1 MKIVRLY
8 LLGYK
13 GYKVLNGLANSEIHS
28 IHDVVIARDKN
39 IINDYSSEI
48 ETLCKTHNINY
59 CYRNSESFVNVDYNI
74 LIGWRW
80 LVKENNNKL
89 IVIHDSLLPRLR
101 GFNPLVTAL
110 INGDEIIGATALLAT
125 GQFDKGPIILQESLR
140 IEYPIKINKA
150 TEYMSDL
157 YLSMV
162 KTILHK
168 INNDTIFLTEQ
179 DETKA
184 TYSLWRDDDDYWID
198 WTWDSHKIKRFIDA
212 VGYPYLGAKSIV
224 NGKLIR
230 IFDVDIADNDVI
242 IENRTPG
249 KVIFKDNISI
259 TVVCGS
265 GLLKIKQLYMDNNE
279 FFDFTKYFRL
289 KFK

>member
-1 MKIVRLY
+1 MKLIRLY

-13 GYKVLNGLANSEIHS
+13 GFKVLNGLTQCEIQS
-28 IHDVVIARDKN
+28 IRDVVIARDKN

-48 ETLCKTHNINY
+48 ESFCKTHNINCY
-59 CYRNSESFVNVDYNI
+59 YRNSESFVNVDYSI

-80 LVKENNNKL
+80 LLKENNDKL

-125 GQFDKGPIILQESLR
+125 SQFDKGPIILQESLR

-162 KTILHK
+162 KTLLHK
-168 INNDTIFLTEQ
+168 IKNDTITLTEQ
-179 DETKA
+179 DESKA

-198 WTWDSHKIKRFIDA
+198 WTWNAQKIKRFIDA
-212 VGYPYLGAKSIV
+212 VGYPYLGAKSTV

-230 IFDVDIADNDVI
+230 IFEVDIVNDDVI

-249 KVIFKDNISI
+249 KVLFKDDIGL

>member
-1 MKIVRLY
+1 MKLIRLY

-13 GYKVLNGLANSEIHS
+13 GFKVLNGLTQCEIQS
-28 IHDVVIARDKN
+28 IRDVVIARDKN

-48 ETLCKTHNINY
+48 ESFCKTHNINCY
-59 CYRNSESFVNVDYNI
+59 YRNSESFVNVDYSI

-80 LVKENNNKL
+80 LIKENNDKL

-125 GQFDKGPIILQESLR
+125 SQFDKGPIILQESLR

-162 KTILHK
+162 KTLLHK
-168 INNDTIFLTEQ
+168 IKNDTITLTEQ
-179 DETKA
+179 DESKA

-198 WTWDSHKIKRFIDA
+198 WTWNAQKIKRFIDA
-212 VGYPYLGAKSIV
+212 VGYPYLGAKSTV

-230 IFDVDIADNDVI
+230 IFEVDIVNDDVI

-249 KVIFKDNISI
+249 KVLFKDDIGL

-265 GLLKIKQLYMDNNE
+265 GLLKIKQLYMDNYD
-279 FFDFTKYFRL
+279 FFDFTNNFRL